1 MVCIEIEY
9 DEDGES
15 SDNDDDD
22 DDDDD
27 EYGDEGCG
35 VEQLRLEQIE
45 LGLRLRFTDEHTHQ
59 CDCLDDHDCDDDYDN
74 AQSSTHHCDCGDD
87 LVSRPTR

>member
-59 CDCLDDHDCDDDYDN
+59 CDCLDDHDCDDD
-74 AQSSTHHCDCGDD
+74 
-87 LVSRPTR
+87 

>member
-15 SDNDDDD
+15 SDNEDDDD
-22 DDDDD
+22 DDDDG

-59 CDCLDDHDCDDDYDN
+59 CDCLDDHDRDH
-74 AQSSTHHCDCGDD
+74 SSGVTNWRTPLYALQVGH
-87 LVSRPTR
+87 